1 MYMYTRISKAGFFV
15 YIRLNMCFVFVP
27 GIITLSSTV
36 KNIVS
41 ITIAL
46 DKTVVFTKLAWT
58 HNIQLKIQ
66 LKIIVIIVISLNHTA
81 LFSEDR
87 L

>member
-1 MYMYTRISKAGFFV
+1 MYMYTRIFKAGFFV

-41 ITIAL
+41 ITIML

-66 LKIIVIIVISLNHTA
+66 LKIIIIVISLNHTA
-81 LFSEDR
+81 LFSEDK